1 MNISDITSLGDKIDI
16 QLVQQL
22 ERAEQGETTEPIRT
36 YKSSLFDYR
45 KDKEIE
51 IAMPTENGRM
61 VLFQVGLRVRML
73 FYTKKGL
80 YICYGSV
87 QRRYKKDNLFM
98 MAMLVTSEP
107 KKYQRRE
114 FFRIENSLE
123 IRYVVIPEELAFVDS
138 TESLYAQLQ
147 LQDLLKQTK
156 TAITLDISGGGIRFS
171 ADEQLENNCYAVVI
185 VRLTND
191 KLDHTFYLVTEVVE
205 AIRAENNPEKFI
217 HRGKFMFKDLK
228 DRETIVRYV
237 FEEERRIRRKE
248 MT

>member
-45 KDKEIE
+45 QDKEIE

-80 YICYGSV
+80 YVCYGAV
-87 QRRYKKDNLFM
+87 KKRYKKDNLFM

-123 IRYVVIPEELAFVDS
+123 IRYVVIPEELAFVES
-138 TESLYAQLQ
+138 TEALYAQLQ
-147 LQDLLKQTK
+147 SQDLLKQTK
-156 TAITLDISGGGIRFS
+156 TAITCDISGGGIRFS
-171 ADEQLENNCYAVVI
+171 ADEQLEKDSYAVVI
-185 VRLTND
+185 VRLIDD
-191 KLDHTFYLVTEVVE
+191 KLDHTFYLVTEIVE
-205 AIRAENNPEKFI
+205 AIRAENNLEKFI